1 MPKFQRH
8 LFICTHERES
18 NDPKGSCKHRGSEEL
33 ASQFKKK
40 LYDQGLKRVVRANK
54 AGCLDQCARGCV
66 MVVYPEN
73 VWYGGV
79 TLNDVDEIIEEH
91 IKNGRVVERLVIA
104 DEDLTGIDPPDT
116 SH

>member
-1 MPKFQRH
+1 
-8 LFICTHERES
+8 
-18 NDPKGSCKHRGSEEL
+18 
-33 ASQFKKK
+33 
-40 LYDQGLKRVVRANK
+40 
-54 AGCLDQCARGCV
+54 